1 MKCKHEW
8 RWLYKFKKES
18 RPEGVTEGQGHLYT
32 PDYINFDV
40 FYCIHCLKQT
50 SKEREC
56 PKEMKN

>member
-8 RWLYKFKKES
+8 KWLYKYDDSEDKF
-18 RPEGVTEGQGHLYT
+18 
-32 PDYINFDV
+32 FDQAHIKNYDT